1 MSGRFALMQQ
11 QLRGRWRSAA
21 VGLSLLSANA
31 YAQTAPAPAAPEPPP
46 PLLTAPVAVPAPAAP
61 APAPQPASPPAVAP
75 APPAP
80 VNPAVQP
87 GKGAP
92 ASLDADKFDFKLTGL
107 FTVWGLNQRNFFLG
121 DVANA
126 LNDADYVVQ
135 NFRFGLTAGTKW
147 VGGVL
152 RLDAAQGWWGTD
164 NSPDYTK
171 KLVKQADGSYLLE
184 DEVNP
189 YAMFRDKDTNYPVH
203 FDHAYLYA
211 QLPDFPLRL
220 EAGRQYFTVGNL
232 LVLDN
237 DYDAV
242 RLRGVKLAG
251 MLDVQA
257 WWAKVAEG
265 SGAMVTPSG
274 KVMNDDKAWQDA
286 NLFGLDLE
294 ATLGDHKV
302 EAFGLYY
309 DDAAAR
315 PASYSSGAYKPTKAH
330 LPQGINYLH
339 ARFQPQV
346 TSALAMGLRAQGKLA
361 VGNGLFYNAEFD
373 FLQGKDE
380 IANDTFDSNRID
392 KNNGELLGY
401 NAYLNLLQK
410 LDVGLPLEVGLMA
423 GQGSGDADPSGGR
436 GNVNRIQ
443 TMGFFHMTNV
453 WEDSIMPDIAGITPQ
468 GLGSPVSRGYRE
480 LENTTVVQL
489 RVGALPHKKLRLD
502 ASYTYLQATEAVRGW
517 NANGPT
523 DVKASDLGQ
532 EVDID
537 ATWSPLPG
545 LSYKVL
551 VGYFM
556 TGKATAL
563 LINGKDAL
571 AEPSYEVKQELT
583 YRF

>member
-1 MSGRFALMQQ
+1 MSGRFAWS
-11 QLRGRWRSAA
+11 QLRLRRSWRGAI
-21 VGLSLLSANA
+21 GLSLLSASA
-31 YAQTAPAPAAPEPPP
+31 YAQSAPAAPEPPP
-46 PLLTAPVAVPAPAAP
+46 PVLTAPLPVPAAAAAP
-61 APAPQPASPPAVAP
+61 APAPAPVATP
-75 APPAP
+75 SPAP

-92 ASLDADKFDFKLTGL
+92 AALEADKFDFKLTGL
-107 FTVWGLNQRNFFLG
+107 FSVWGLNQRNFFLG

-152 RLDAAQGWWGTD
+152 RFDAAQGWWGTD
-164 NSPDYTK
+164 NSPDYSR
-171 KLVKQADGSYLLE
+171 KLVKEADGSYTLQ
-184 DEVNP
+184 DEANP
-189 YAMFRDKDTNYPVH
+189 NAMFRDKDTKYPVH

-211 QLPDFPLRL
+211 QLPEFPLRL
-220 EAGRQYFTVGNL
+220 EVGRQYFTVGNL

-242 RLRGVKLAG
+242 RLRGVKLG
-251 MLDVQA
+251 GLLDVQA

-265 SGAMVTPSG
+265 SGAMLTPAG
-274 KVMNDDKAWQDA
+274 KVMNDDKAWQDT

-294 ATLGDHKV
+294 ATLGDHKI

-309 DDAAAR
+309 DDAAAQ
-315 PASYSSGAYKPTKAH
+315 ANTYSSGAYKPTKAH

-346 TSALAMGLRAQGKLA
+346 TSALAAGLRAQGKLA
-361 VGNGLFYNAEFD
+361 LGNGLFYNAEFD
-373 FLQGKDE
+373 VLQGKDE
-380 IANDTFDSNRID
+380 IANDNFDGNRID
-392 KNNGELLGY
+392 KNDGELFGY

-410 LDVGLPLEVGLMA
+410 LDVGLPLELGLMA
-423 GQGSGDADPSGGR
+423 GMGSGDADPSGGR

-468 GLGSPVSRGYRE
+468 GLGSPASRGYRE
-480 LENTTVVQL
+480 LENTTAVQL

-502 ASYTYLQATEAVRGW
+502 ASYTYLQATEAVHGW
-517 NANGPT
+517 NASGPT
-523 DVKASDLGQ
+523 SDVASDLGQ
-532 EVDID
+532 EIDVD

-551 VGYFM
+551 FGYFM